1 MVVRLIRKSWWVDFR
16 FNYIRYRR
24 RSPEN
29 TRTGALA
36 YEASLRHKLALG
48 HAIDGSFPQR
58 SIQSQDLSFKEFA
71 NEWFLKYVVTNNKYS
86 EQYEKRKILDA
97 SLIPFFGR
105 HQLQSITTE
114 DIERYK
120 AREKARGAS
129 NKTINNRLAVL
140 SKCLRCAEEWRGIK
154 MSKIRLLRCPPLE
167 TRFLTTTE
175 SQLLLE
181 QASGQYLEMLLLALR
196 AGLRQG
202 EIRALQWESI
212 DWVTNSL
219 VVRHSLCDRNMSL
232 VEPKNGRTRRIPLDS
247 EVRELLFA
255 RRQNSGYVF
264 INPERCAPFTSHR
277 IVEDLRRM
285 CEKAGVQRVAWHVL
299 RHTFATQLAMRGVP
313 LTVMK
318 ELLGH
323 SSITMTMR
331 YSHVPAPALREAI
344 DSLSPRSGVRPIG
357 QPVGNT

>member
-1 MVVRLIRKSWWVDFR
+1 MIRKSWWVDFR
-16 FNYIRYRR
+16 FNYTRYRK

-29 TRTGALA
+29 TRAGALA
-36 YEASLRHKLALG
+36 YEASLRHRLALG
-48 HAIDGSFPQR
+48 HALDDSSVHGRNSR
-58 SIQSQDLSFKEFA
+58 QDLSFKEFA
-71 NEWFLKYVVTNNKYS
+71 NEWFLKYVITNNKFS

-97 SLIPFFGR
+97 SLIPFFGK
-105 HQLQSITTE
+105 QLLDSITIE
-114 DIERYK
+114 DIERFK
-120 AREKARGAS
+120 AAQKTRGVA

-154 MSKIRLLRCPPLE
+154 MPKIALLRCPP
-167 TRFLTTTE
+167 TQTSFLTSME
-175 SQLLLE
+175 CSLLLE

-212 DWVTNSL
+212 DWATRSL

-247 EVRELLFA
+247 EIWELLFA
-255 RRQNSGYVF
+255 RRQNSGFVF
-264 INPERCAPFTSHR
+264 INPERHAPYTSHR
-277 IVEDLRRM
+277 IVDDLRRM
-285 CEKAGVQRVAWHVL
+285 CEKAGVQTVAWHAL

-344 DSLSPRSGVRPIG
+344 DSLSPISGVRPIG
-357 QPVGNT
+357 QPVGNA